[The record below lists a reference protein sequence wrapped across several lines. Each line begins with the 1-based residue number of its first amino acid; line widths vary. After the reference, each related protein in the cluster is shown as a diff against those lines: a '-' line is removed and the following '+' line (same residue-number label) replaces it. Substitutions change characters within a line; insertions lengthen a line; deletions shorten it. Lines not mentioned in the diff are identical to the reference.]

1 MQRAPPNAVSEVEM
15 EQQTMPTPATLL
27 LANDSPSIFR
37 EGFYTPSVTT
47 FGTSQQGLPWK
58 SVRSVVAA
66 QFTTA
71 DTAEGMLWH

>member
-1 MQRAPPNAVSEVEM
+1 M

-58 SVRSVVAA
+58 SVRSV
-66 QFTTA
+66 
-71 DTAEGMLWH
+71 LLRHC